1 MRKQAVGTGTPLG
14 GVAKLI
20 AAMVLCCAM
29 PWGALAADLQT
40 QHDRAIL
47 NAASGLTH
55 LSKREKLFVHRCQIM
70 RELLG
75 FEDNPTGKAQAYSC
89 SETGVGI
96 AFYAGNDLGKHTPE
110 KIARLFR
117 DGLAEYKVP
126 ARVFIKRGHPHGSS
140 MAFYING
147 ESWLRAPVRPSKG
160 YEMIEALA
168 AETNLILLKRGRID
182 AWMTDP
188 VSE

>member
-1 MRKQAVGTGTPLG
+1 MIGHLRHALVR
-14 GVAKLI
+14 I
-20 AAMVLCCAM
+20 AAAALCCAM
-29 PWGALAADLQT
+29 PWAAFATDLQT

-47 NAASGLTH
+47 DAASDLTR
-55 LSKREKLFVHRCQIM
+55 LSKREKLFVYRCQIM

-75 FEDNPTGKAQAYSC
+75 FENNPTGKAQAYSC
-89 SETGVGI
+89 NETGVGI
-96 AFYAGNDLGKHTPE
+96 AFYAGNDLGKHPPE

-126 ARVFIKRGHPHGSS
+126 ARVFVKHGHQHGSS

-147 ESWLRAPVRPSKG
+147 ESWLREPVRPSKG

-182 AWMTDP
+182 AWMTGP
-188 VSE
+188 ISE